1 MSMVLLVLGV
11 ITAAAGAVM
20 IGFGVPINEFSLGNT
35 LIISGMTALV
45 GGLVV
50 IALSI
55 ATRQLMRIAALLNKG
70 QPMPRR
76 GGEGFDQTGSD
87 GSSGS
92 ARMPFP
98 PRPMPDHPRGQDT
111 RFSPPPPPAPSDP
124 IFERLRNTPQPP
136 SSPRPEARQTE
147 TPMLSDEETPLSPL
161 PPRAPRPAA
170 DQHAHEDTMLA
181 RVLRGSEARPAARQ
195 PEKARNGAQPPAPA
209 PAASA
214 PHPRPSFND
223 VWPEATREEPK
234 ADPFASR
241 SDPFARQP
249 EPPAPRPNGD
259 SLRDAIMREEQ
270 AHAPVSVLKSGVVD
284 GMAYTLYTDGSIEAE
299 LAQGVVRFGSIEEL
313 RNHLEKSH

>member
-1 MSMVLLVLGV
+1 MVLLVLGV
-11 ITAAAGAVM
+11 VTAAAGAVM

-76 GGEGFDQTGSD
+76 GGEGFDQTSSD
-87 GSSGS
+87 GSGPSG
-92 ARMPFP
+92 RMPFP
-98 PRPMPDHPRGQDT
+98 PRPMPDHPRGADT
-111 RFSPPPPPAPSDP
+111 RFSPPPAPPATPSDP
-124 IFERLRNTPQPP
+124 IFERLRNVPQPP
-136 SSPRPEARQTE
+136 VSPRPEARQAE
-147 TPMLSDEETPLSPL
+147 NPMLSDEEVPLS
-161 PPRAPRPAA
+161 PRAPRPQAEQPVH
-170 DQHAHEDTMLA
+170 DDTMLA
-181 RVLRGSEARPAARQ
+181 RVLRGNEARPAARQ
-195 PEKARNGAQPPAPA
+195 PEKARNNGAPPPAPVA
-209 PAASA
+209 PAS
-214 PHPRPSFND
+214 HSRPSFND
-223 VWPEATREEPK
+223 VWPESPREEPK

-249 EPPAPRPNGD
+249 EAPAPRPNGD

-270 AHAPVSVLKSGVVD
+270 AHTPVSILKSGVVD

>member
-1 MSMVLLVLGV
+1 MVLLVLGV
-11 ITAAAGAVM
+11 VTAAAGAVM

-50 IALSI
+50 IALSV
-55 ATRQLMRIAALLNKG
+55 ATRQLMRIAALLTKG

-76 GGEGFDQTGSD
+76 GGEGFDQTSEGS
-87 GSSGS
+87 GP

-98 PRPMPDHPRGQDT
+98 PRPMPDHPRGPET
-111 RFSPPPPPAPSDP
+111 RFAPPPPPPPAAAPNDP
-124 IFERLRNTPQPP
+124 IFERLRNAPP
-136 SSPRPEARQTE
+136 APPRPESRQPE
-147 TPMLSDEETPLSPL
+147 TPMLSDEEAPLSPL
-161 PPRAPRPAA
+161 PPRHQRPAA
-170 DQHAHEDTMLA
+170 DQPAHEDTMLA
-181 RVLRGSEARPAARQ
+181 RVLRGSEARPAARPQ
-195 PEKARNGAQPPAPA
+195 PEKARNGSPPPAPSA
-209 PAASA
+209 PAA
-214 PHPRPSFND
+214 HPRPSFND
-223 VWPEATREEPK
+223 VWPETAREEHK

-249 EPPAPRPNGD
+249 EAAPARPNGE
-259 SLRDAIMREEQ
+259 SLRDAILREEQ
-270 AHAPVSVLKSGVVD
+270 AHTPASILKSGVVD